1 MQVQDKVIVVTG
13 AGNGIGRE
21 LTLLLLNKGARVAAV
36 DINAEALQET
46 AALAGEKQAYLSTH
60 IVNIADRE
68 NVEAL
73 PADVIEAHG
82 AVDGIINN
90 AGIIQPFVRINDLDY
105 ETIHRIFNVN
115 LFGPMYMIK
124 SFLPLLLE
132 RPEAHI
138 ANVSSMG
145 GFLPVPGQAVYGA
158 SKAAIKL
165 LTEGLYAEL
174 MDTNVGVTVIFP
186 GAIGTNIAVNSGVM
200 SASDAAAAAEAGQGQ
215 QTTPPSVA
223 AQKIVGGIEN
233 NSYRVLIGQDA
244 EMMDNLYRQDPQSA
258 VKIIQEQMKALLG

>member
-1 MQVQDKVIVVTG
+1 MNVKDKVIVVTG

-36 DINAEALQET
+36 DIDKAGLQET
-46 AALAGEKQAYLSTH
+46 VNLAGEKQAHLSTH
-60 IVNIADRE
+60 VVNLADRE
-68 NVEAL
+68 SVKAL
-73 PADVIEAHG
+73 PTAVIEAHG

-105 ETIHRIFNVN
+105 ETINRIFDVN
-115 LFGPMYMIK
+115 FFGPMIMIK
-124 SFLPLLLE
+124 SFLPILLE

-138 ANVSSMG
+138 VNVSSMG

-158 SKAAIKL
+158 SKAAVKL

-200 SASDAAAAAEAGQGQ
+200 SASEAAAAAEAGQGQ

-223 AQKIVGGIEN
+223 AQMIVDGIEN

-244 EMMDNLYRQDPQSA
+244 QMMDKLYSQDPQNA